1 MGKIKSKDDDPQ
13 EGRYAP
19 SPLSAWL
26 RSRYFKDG
34 IIAGAQMIR
43 EAAEQHG
50 LAPLEVAM
58 RWLVHHSKLRV
69 RGDGEDGIIIAGSTL
84 QQIEENLDW
93 LEKGPLPDDMV
104 DVFDKAWKAAK
115 SDVDPYFQGAVEYGY
130 DTREVLFGTGRK

>member
-34 IIAGAQMIR
+34 TIAGAQMIR

-104 DVFDKAWKAAK
+104 DVFNKAWKAAK
-115 SDVDPYFQGAVEYGY
+115 ADVDPYFQGQVEYGY